1 MGVTADGKNY
11 YYQGQLIHIFLDIR
25 ANQSFYTLDVNPA
38 GTVNVKI
45 IRNADDEI
53 TGAVY
58 MTEEEVT
65 GLFGEGDLDE

>member
-1 MGVTADGKNY
+1 M
-11 YYQGQLIHIFLDIR
+11 R
-25 ANQSFYTLDVNPA
+25 DVNPA

-45 IRNADDEI
+45 IRNEDDEI
-53 TGAVY
+53 AGAAH